1 MSGSGRQQS
10 ESATEGQLSPGL
22 IGVAVG
28 ALDVPV
34 FAYVGLELFGDP
46 VFGAFVGLVVG
57 LGMYLSMPA
66 FMADDD
72 DDEHSDPPLT
82 SVEAGRRLRQFH
94 RTAAGLALPPA
105 GMLLLTWRLVSEN
118 LRFGVLATLV
128 ITAAIYA
135 PLAVLLPRRYA

>member
-10 ESATEGQLSPGL
+10 ESTAEGQLSPTL
-22 IGVAVG
+22 IGLVAG

-34 FAYVGLELFGDP
+34 FAYVGLELFGDLA
-46 VFGAFVGLVVG
+46 FGAFVGLVVG
-57 LGMYLSMPA
+57 LGMYLSAPA

-72 DDEHSDPPLT
+72 DEHSEPALT
-82 SVEAGRRLRQFH
+82 SVEAGKRLRQFH

-105 GMLLLTWRLVSEN
+105 GILLLSWRLVSEN
-118 LRFGVLATLV
+118 LRLGVLITLV